1 MGRNYIIYFSK
12 TLKLFFLFVVI
23 GVLTVYKQKTL
34 VALVKLI
41 IWVLSGAKWLY
52 YIKKNKYQ
60 KYFRTSVISFG
71 VCWGVLAVSL
81 LLESKVNTLLF
92 MFLFAVVWVVA
103 LVWGFRAGGH
113 FLTVI
118 NRYEPQVMRTYHTSK
133 DYKNKVRN
141 LEKELQRIKEN
152 APEEV
157 VEAIVR
163 RELIKTIAYFHME
176 MIVLTILA
184 LWPSLID

>member
-1 MGRNYIIYFSK
+1 M
-12 TLKLFFLFVVI
+12 
-23 GVLTVYKQKTL
+23 
-34 VALVKLI
+34 
-41 IWVLSGAKWLY
+41 
-52 YIKKNKYQ
+52 
-60 KYFRTSVISFG
+60 
-71 VCWGVLAVSL
+71 LAVSL

-92 MFLFAVVWVVA
+92 MFLFAAVWVVA
-103 LVWGFRAGGH
+103 LVWGFRAGSH

-118 NRYEPQVMRTYHTSK
+118 NRYDSQVMRRYHTSK

-163 RELIKTIAYFHME
+163 RELIKSVAYFHME

-184 LWPSLID
+184 LWPSMID